1 MRIVVL
7 YDGGADDW
15 SPEDV
20 QSVLEPV
27 REVSAA
33 LQAAG
38 HEVAKVPVHRNLEW
52 FDRIRS
58 GVDLVFNLCEGVG
71 GTSQWE
77 YKVASAIELAGIPYT
92 GGSAWMMTVCHR
104 KPLLNAVLQAAG
116 LPIPRWHVPDH
127 EPVPEDL
134 PLPAIVKPAEEDAS
148 VGIEQS
154 SIVTTREQLVERVAC
169 HVDDYGS
176 VIVQQYIA
184 GREIAVAFVGDTV
197 LPLSEIDFGR
207 MPKDA
212 WRIVSF
218 DAKWTPE
225 SPEYSGTQPVCP
237 AQVDQ
242 PLAERIVEVS
252 RAAWRAVEGCGYG
265 RVDLRVDAQGRPW
278 ILEVNPSPDITS
290 DAGLVNMSRAYG
302 WSYAQLVSRIVEVAL
317 AEAEEPPASPVM
329 ARSAGDQVA

>member
-38 HEVAKVPVHRNLEW
+38 HEVAKVPVHGNLEW

-71 GTSQWE
+71 GASHWE
-77 YKVASAIELAGIPYT
+77 YKVASAIELAKIPYT
-92 GGSAWMMTVCHR
+92 GGTAWMMTVCHR

-116 LPIPRWHVPDH
+116 LPIPRWHVPAH
-127 EPVPEDL
+127 EPVPEDF

-154 SIVTTREQLVERVAC
+154 SIVTTREQLVERVAS
-169 HVDDYGS
+169 HVEDYGS
-176 VIVQQYIA
+176 VIVQQYIE

-207 MPKDA
+207 MPEDA

-237 AQVDQ
+237 ALIDQ
-242 PLAERIVEVS
+242 PLAEHVVEVS
-252 RAAWRAVEGCGYG
+252 RAAWKAVEGCGYG

-278 ILEVNPSPDITS
+278 ILEVNPSPDISS

-302 WSYAQLVSRIVEVAL
+302 WSYEQLVSRIVEVAL
-317 AEAEEPPASPVM
+317 ADAQEPPASPVL
-329 ARSAGDQVA
+329 AGSVGDQVA